1 MNQIT
6 LTGRI
11 TKDIELTKAADKDV
25 VNFVIAVKR
34 DKDTADFIP
43 VTVFGKQAENTV
55 KFCGKGS
62 NVLINGS
69 LRIRSYED
77 KNKIKRYVP
86 EVVANS
92 YNGVEFLSTKKDN
105 VIDEG
110 LFVKE

>member
-55 KFCGKGS
+55 K
-62 NVLINGS
+62 L
-69 LRIRSYED
+69 
-77 KNKIKRYVP
+77 
-86 EVVANS
+86 
-92 YNGVEFLSTKKDN
+92 
-105 VIDEG
+105 
-110 LFVKE
+110 